1 MHVFAPYWGNPKK
14 WEIFHPKP
22 WMWYT
27 TPCLWDKTAREP
39 GIRSMPS
46 QNGNCVGVAFFA
58 LNYPWRDPWD
68 AGYEHISDASTM
80 GAVQSRHGPVAT
92 LVWEQI
98 REASQEARLAMMVR
112 EALGV
117 KTFDEVTDP
126 EMQRLIK
133 TGSTEELLN
142 WLEQAAA
149 Q

>member
-1 MHVFAPYWGNPKK
+1 MQ
-14 WEIFHPKP
+14 
-22 WMWYT
+22 
-27 TPCLWDKTAREP
+27 CSP
-39 GIRSMPS
+39 G
-46 QNGNCVGVAFFA
+46 
-58 LNYPWRDPWD
+58 
-68 AGYEHISDASTM
+68 T
-80 GAVQSRHGPVAT
+80 VAT